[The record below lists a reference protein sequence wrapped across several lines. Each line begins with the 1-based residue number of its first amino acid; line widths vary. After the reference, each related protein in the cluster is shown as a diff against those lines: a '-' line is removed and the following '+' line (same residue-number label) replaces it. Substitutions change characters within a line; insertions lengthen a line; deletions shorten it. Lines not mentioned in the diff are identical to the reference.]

1 MAAGGGGLGLPEPE
15 VCSEGL
21 VAAGDGVQV
30 QADPAGASPGGGGG
44 PVGLV
49 DLDGD
54 EDEAGDETD
63 GGDQCGEH
71 QEFVFMFLKHWENL
85 QSWD

>member
-1 MAAGGGGLGLPEPE
+1 MAAGCGRLHLLQHQ
-15 VCSEGL
+15 VSTEGL
-21 VAAGDGVQV
+21 AGHGVQV
-30 QADPAGASPGGGGG
+30 QTDPAGASPGGG
-44 PVGLV
+44 PVRLV

-63 GGDQCGEH
+63 GGDQCREH